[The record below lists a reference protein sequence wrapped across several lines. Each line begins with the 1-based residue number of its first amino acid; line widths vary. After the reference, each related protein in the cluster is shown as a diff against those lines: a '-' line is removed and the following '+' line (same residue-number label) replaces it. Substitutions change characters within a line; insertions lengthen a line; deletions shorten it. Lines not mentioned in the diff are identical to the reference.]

1 MFYIVKIFFRFFF
14 KTVRAILG
22 PILLILDKLT
32 SPKGVERS
40 ALDQQ
45 RLNLVTRKMTLYQ
58 YKTCPFCIKTRRAI
72 ERLSLTIETRDA
84 QREGENRQQLL
95 EGGGKIK
102 VPCLKIMDENG
113 APIWLY
119 ECNDIIRYLQDLTD
133 QQVPAAACET
143 WQPSQATRISHYC
156 LTRNS
161 YSNWPPTACHSANT
175 PTGC

>member
-1 MFYIVKIFFRFFF
+1 MKIFFRFFF

-32 SPKGVERS
+32 SPKGVVRS

-45 RLNLVTRKMTLYQ
+45 RLDRVTRKMTLYQ

-72 ERLSLTIETRDA
+72 KRLSLTIETRDA

-95 EGGGKIK
+95 EGGGQIK

-119 ECNDIIRYLQDLTD
+119 ESSDIISHLQNLTD
-133 QQVPAAACET
+133 QHAPAAACVT
-143 WQPSQATRISHYC
+143 
-156 LTRNS
+156 
-161 YSNWPPTACHSANT
+161 
-175 PTGC
+175 